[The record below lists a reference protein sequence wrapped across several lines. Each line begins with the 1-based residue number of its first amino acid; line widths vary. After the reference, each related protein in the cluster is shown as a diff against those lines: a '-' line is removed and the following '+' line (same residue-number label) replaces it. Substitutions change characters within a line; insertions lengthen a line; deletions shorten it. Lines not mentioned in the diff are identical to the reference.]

1 MSRRQ
6 LLERERDSTL
16 RRSLVAAL
24 AAGALLLTA
33 DPGWARDPE
42 PEGAPLRVGTSGDYP
57 PFSRETQ
64 LDSGVYEG
72 FDIALARAYA
82 ADRKLA
88 LEFVR
93 FRWPRLTTDL
103 LAGRFDVAMSGITVR
118 PERSAAGRFTHA
130 VAESGAVVLMVD
142 RDRFRE
148 LHQLDLPRIRIAV
161 NAGGHLE
168 RVARRQFPSA
178 TLVAI
183 PDNVSVLRALRE
195 EKVDAAV
202 SDSLEARIWA
212 KDEDEFPRLGPFTR
226 DRKAFL
232 VRVER
237 ADLAADLDAWLLAR
251 ERDGTLERL
260 RREFLG
266 ATAAPAM
273 LTPLSALVA
282 AVDERLALM
291 PLVAAVK
298 RRSGVP
304 LEVPERESFVLD
316 AASTAVLEAAQRGD
330 AVPPSFLDI
339 RNFFRALLD
348 AAKEVQWK
356 ASRDPRYEPET
367 PLPDLDESLRPALER
382 IGERIAQTIV
392 ELPGDLDRAAV
403 RAAVRDG
410 VRTPRVSDAS
420 KRAIADAIAALG
432 PPTGAAEADRA
443 DAKRRAASA
452 ASPEVGQ

>member
-1 MSRRQ
+1 VPRRWI
-6 LLERERDSTL
+6 LALKRGGAP
-16 RRSLVAAL
+16 RRTLVAAL
-24 AAGALLLTA
+24 AAGALLFA
-33 DPGWARDPE
+33 APGSGREAE
-42 PEGAPLRVGTSGDYP
+42 SEAAPLRIGTSGDYP
-57 PFSRETQ
+57 PFSRETHP
-64 LDSGVYEG
+64 DSGEYEG

-82 ADRKLA
+82 ADRELA

-93 FRWPRLTTDL
+93 FRWPRLTADL
-103 LAGRFDVAMSGITVR
+103 RADRFDVAMSGITVR

-130 VAESGAVVLMVD
+130 VTESGAVVLMID

-148 LHQLDLPRIRIAV
+148 LHQLDHPHIRIGV

-183 PDNVSVLRALRE
+183 PDNISVLRALRE

-212 KDEDEFPRLGPFTR
+212 EDEAEFPRLGPFTR

-232 VRVER
+232 VRADR

-260 RREFLG
+260 RREHLG
-266 ATAAPAM
+266 ATGAAAMAAP
-273 LTPLSALVA
+273 LPALIA

-291 PLVAAVK
+291 PLVAVVK

-316 AASTAVLEAAQRGD
+316 AASTAVLEAAQRRD

-339 RNFFRALLD
+339 RAFFRALLD
-348 AAKEVQWK
+348 VAKEVQWK
-356 ASRDPRYEPET
+356 ASRDPTFEPET
-367 PLPDLDESLRPALER
+367 PLPDLDGALRPALER

-403 RAAVRDG
+403 RAAVGDG
-410 VRTPRVSDAS
+410 IRTPRVSDAS

-432 PPTGAAEADRA
+432 STDGAAEPDRA
-443 DAKRRAASA
+443 AAQRRDPSA
-452 ASPEVGQ
+452 ASPEARQ